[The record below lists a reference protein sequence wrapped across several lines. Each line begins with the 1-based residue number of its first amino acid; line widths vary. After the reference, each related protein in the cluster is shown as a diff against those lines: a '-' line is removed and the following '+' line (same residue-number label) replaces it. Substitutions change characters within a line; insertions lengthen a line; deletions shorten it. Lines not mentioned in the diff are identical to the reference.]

1 MTFQGKSVDE
11 NERTSDRKGFCMKK
25 GIALWSAGGALLL
38 GMSLSGCVAPS
49 DVSDLRA
56 QLDTVS
62 TRVSKL
68 EGKSGGE
75 QGSGGSQLADMESR
89 LDNQKLRLARL
100 RDRVSKMNH
109 RLDELMN
116 QIETQNAMFRSM
128 GPASVPSPA
137 TSPPASPPVHAAP
150 SASAVPAPMVA
161 ETPSKP
167 QGTPDTLYRQ
177 AMSDYQQGHYD
188 IAVKE
193 FKSVVDLFPDSHLA
207 SSAVFWEA
215 QSHFNMKQYR
225 RALTLYDDVIHK
237 YADSPKKATAYF
249 KKGQI
254 YEKLNDRKQAIH
266 NYRRVLELFPLEQQL
281 DDLAKRRLSRLDE

>member
-1 MTFQGKSVDE
+1 MTTGGFQGME
-11 NERTSDRKGFCMKK
+11 ERRTIHRKGFCMNQR
-25 GIALWSAGGALLL
+25 IALLSTGGALLL
-38 GMSLSGCVAPS
+38 GLSLSGCVAPA

-68 EGKSGGE
+68 ERMKAGE

-100 RDRVSKMNH
+100 RDRVSKINH

-116 QIETQNAMFRSM
+116 QIETQNAMIKSVPAVSAPM
-128 GPASVPSPA
+128 SPVSSPPNQAGGPATAVTAPVVAAIPPKPTGSPD
-137 TSPPASPPVHAAP
+137 S
-150 SASAVPAPMVA
+150 
-161 ETPSKP
+161 
-167 QGTPDTLYRQ
+167 LYHQ
-177 AMSDYQQGHYD
+177 AMSDYQKGHYD
-188 IAVKE
+188 IAIKE
-193 FKSVVDLFPDSHLA
+193 FRSVVDQFPQSHLA

-215 QSHFNMKQYR
+215 QSHFNLKQYH
-225 RALTLYDDVIHK
+225 RALALYDEVIHK
-237 YADSPKKATAYF
+237 YTDSPKKATAYF
-249 KKGQI
+249 KKGQV
-254 YEKLNDRKQAIH
+254 YERLNDKKQAIH